1 VPHRRA
7 AALDAASRGLAVSMR
22 VLISGGASGIGRA
35 SADLLGERGH
45 SVGLLD
51 RNESLLASGLAQL
64 AAAGIKSAGAV
75 ADVSDAVAVERA
87 VAAIAESLG
96 GLDGLVTAAGIG
108 GYTGDVTETEIEQW
122 LQVISINLTGVF
134 NVCRA
139 VVPVMRR
146 SGGGAIVNISSQFG
160 LVGCL
165 SSPAY
170 CAAKAGVVGLTKA
183 MAVDHAPEAI
193 RVNCVCP
200 GPVDTPMLT
209 SGETSKYAAAEDERA
224 RLRMPLA
231 RHAQPG
237 EIATTIAFLLSDEAS
252 YLTGSIV
259 SVDGGWMAA

>member
-1 VPHRRA
+1 
-7 AALDAASRGLAVSMR
+7 VSMR

-35 SADLLGERGH
+35 SAESLGERGH
-45 SVGLLD
+45 SIGLLD
-51 RNESLLASGLAQL
+51 RNEGLLAKVLAEL
-64 AAAGIKSAGAV
+64 TEAGVGAAGAAA
-75 ADVSDAVAVERA
+75 DVTDAVAVERA
-87 VAAIAESLG
+87 VSAIAESLG
-96 GLDGLVTAAGIG
+96 GLDGLVAAAGIG
-108 GYTGDVTETEIEQW
+108 GYTGDVTETGIDAW
-122 LQVISINLTGVF
+122 LRVISINLTGVF

-139 VVPVMRR
+139 VVPVMRQ

-183 MAVDHAPEAI
+183 MAVDHAKEAI

-209 SGETSKYAAAEDERA
+209 SGEPSKYAAAEDERA

-237 EIATTIAFLLSDEAS
+237 EIAATIAFLLSDEAS
-252 YLTGSIV
+252 YLTGSII

>member
-1 VPHRRA
+1 
-7 AALDAASRGLAVSMR
+7 VSMR

-35 SADLLGERGH
+35 SAELLGERGH

-51 RNESLLASGLAQL
+51 RNEGLLANVIADLTAAGVGATG
-64 AAAGIKSAGAV
+64 AAA
-75 ADVSDAVAVERA
+75 DVTNAVAVERA
-87 VAAIAESLG
+87 VFAIAGSLG
-96 GLDGLVTAAGIG
+96 GLDGLVAAAGIG
-108 GYTGDVTETEIEQW
+108 GYTGDVTETEIDAW
-122 LQVISINLTGVF
+122 LRVISINLTGVF

-139 VVPVMRR
+139 VVPVMRQ

-165 SSPAY
+165 ASPAY

-183 MAVDHAPEAI
+183 MAVDHAKEAI

-209 SGETSKYAAAEDERA
+209 SGEPSKHAAAEDERA

-237 EIATTIAFLLSDEAS
+237 EIAAAIAFLLSDEAS